1 MYYAVGDCLEFA
13 LQRQKR
19 TYFCCDLTLNNRGAF
34 SIAVLAS
41 ATSLRFGNLTTTA
54 HPVRYPQ
61 DIKKKHLK
69 LGLCSFQTPALYLK
83 LRSQYPLKK

>member
-19 TYFCCDLTLNNRGAF
+19 TCCDLTLNNRGAF

-41 ATSLRFGNLTTTA
+41 ATSLRFGNLSTTA
-54 HPVRYPQ
+54 HPVRYPR

-69 LGLCSFQTPALYLK
+69 LGLCSFQTPARYLK